1 MKYLVAYFSATG
13 KTKSVAENLS
23 KAIDAD
29 IFEIKPKHPYT
40 AKDLNWMD
48 SNSRSTIESK
58 DRNSRPEIENK
69 LSNIDDYHTI
79 FLGFPI
85 WWYTAPRIINSFL
98 ESYDM
103 KNKTIILFATSG
115 GSGLNNTKNDLQIS
129 CDKSTTIISG
139 KVLNSHQDADS
150 LKQWVNS
157 LKL

>member
-13 KTKSVAENLS
+13 NTETVAKNLS

-29 IFEIKPKHPYT
+29 IFEIKPKRPYT
-40 AKDLNWMD
+40 EKDLNWMD

-58 DRNSRPEIENK
+58 DKNSRPEIENK
-69 LSNIDDYHTI
+69 LSNIDDYDTI

-115 GSGLNNTKNDLQIS
+115 GSSLNNTKNDLQIS

-139 KVLNSHQDADS
+139 KVLNPHQDVDS
-150 LKQWVNS
+150 LKQWIKS
-157 LKL
+157 LKI

>member
-13 KTKSVAENLS
+13 KTKSVAEKLS
-23 KAIDAD
+23 KAINAD

-48 SNSRSTIESK
+48 SNSRSTIELK

-69 LSNIDDYHTI
+69 LSNIDDYNTI
-79 FLGFPI
+79 FLVFPI

-129 CDKSTTIISG
+129 CDNQLRLYQEKC
-139 KVLNSHQDADS
+139 
-150 LKQWVNS
+150 
-157 LKL
+157 